1 MRLFLIF
8 LSLIYVVCASY
19 AQRFKAGLA
28 ASCEP
33 QEKILAFD
41 PTIERGLKDEVRSAQ
56 AGLSAENER
65 VVQSASLSS
74 RPIIA
79 SAETDRRCRG

>member
-8 LSLIYVVCASY
+8 LSLMYVVGASY
-19 AQRFKAGLA
+19 AQRFKAGLT

-41 PTIERGLKDEVRSAQ
+41 PTAEPSLKDQLLSEPADTPSAVIVT
-56 AGLSAENER
+56 A
-65 VVQSASLSS
+65 VQSPSQDG
-74 RPIIA
+74 R
-79 SAETDRRCRG
+79 EGYFGTDRRCRG